1 MSMDTLL
8 QVLPAGYTR
17 THDGVCYYR
26 NNAEIA
32 YVQVRDDGYV
42 VHIGKSMFFT
52 ANASRVPLFLED
64 LWDDLREEKE
74 N

>member
-1 MSMDTLL
+1 MSLDALL

-32 YVQVRDDGYV
+32 SVQVRDDGYV
-42 VHIGKSMFFT
+42 VHIGRIVFFT
-52 ANASRVPLFLED
+52 AHANRVPLFLED
-64 LWDDLREEKE
+64 LLDDLREEKE

>member
-52 ANASRVPLFLED
+52 ASASRVPLFLED
-64 LWDDLREEKE
+64 LWDELREEKE